1 MLVLARI
8 FLLLAGLPALA
19 QTSFPHKECIE
30 RAASQYG
37 LEPALIAA
45 VASVESGLNPLA
57 VSSSDAIGLMQIKW
71 PLTAEHL
78 GILNK
83 QQLFE
88 PCTNI
93 GAGSKYLRELL
104 NSFEYEMVALAA
116 YHFGPTAVT
125 KTEAVPI
132 ETLNYIQKVLDEK
145 NYILKSGNFNKA
157 VVCNPLD
164 LRANASETHDPLER
178 RDLALDWIEET
189 ALVCSISELVLIRN
203 RLSAWFGTSNSD
215 GKIERA
221 LDSVILS
228 KSSDP

>member
-1 MLVLARI
+1 MLRR
-8 FLLLAGLPALA
+8 F
-19 QTSFPHKECIE
+19 
-30 RAASQYG
+30 
-37 LEPALIAA
+37 
-45 VASVESGLNPLA
+45 
-57 VSSSDAIGLMQIKW
+57 SSSDAIGLMQIKW

-104 NSFEYEMVALAA
+104 NRFEYEMAALAA

-125 KTEAVPI
+125 KTKAVPI

-145 NYILKSGNFNKA
+145 NYILKSRNFNKA

-203 RLSAWFGTSNSD
+203 HLSAWFGTSNSD
-215 GKIERA
+215 GKIGRA
-221 LDSVILS
+221 LDSVIIS
-228 KSSDP
+228 KSSDPLKSKGRGCPRPFPTSILDRRSILLKELEDQLWSCVGLGQHRCTNLLQHLSLS

>member
-8 FLLLAGLPALA
+8 FLLVAGLPALA
-19 QTSFPHKECIE
+19 QTSFPHEECIK
-30 RAASQYG
+30 RAASQYD

-45 VASVESGLNPLA
+45 VASVESGLNAQA

-71 PLTAEHL
+71 PLTAKHL

-104 NSFEYEMVALAA
+104 NRFEYEMAALAA

-125 KTEAVPI
+125 KTKAVPI

>member
-19 QTSFPHKECIE
+19 QTSFPHEECIK
-30 RAASQYG
+30 RAASQYD

-45 VASVESGLNPLA
+45 VASVESGLNPQA

-83 QQLFE
+83 QKLFE

-104 NSFEYEMVALAA
+104 NRFEYEMAALAA

-125 KTEAVPI
+125 KTKAVPI

-189 ALVCSISELVLIRN
+189 AMVCSISELVLIRN

>member
-8 FLLLAGLPALA
+8 FLLVAGLPALA
-19 QTSFPHKECIE
+19 QTSFPHEECIK
-30 RAASQYG
+30 RAASQYD

-45 VASVESGLNPLA
+45 VASVESGLNAQA

-71 PLTAEHL
+71 PLTAKHL

-104 NSFEYEMVALAA
+104 NRFEYEMAALAA

-125 KTEAVPI
+125 KTKAVPI

-178 RDLALDWIEET
+178 RDLALDWIEDT
-189 ALVCSISELVLIRN
+189 ALVCSISDLVLIRN

>member
-8 FLLLAGLPALA
+8 FLLVAGLPALA
-19 QTSFPHKECIE
+19 QTSFPHEECIK
-30 RAASQYG
+30 RAASQYD

-45 VASVESGLNPLA
+45 VASVESGLNAQA

-83 QQLFE
+83 QKLFE

-104 NSFEYEMVALAA
+104 NRFEYEMAALAA

-125 KTEAVPI
+125 KTKAVPI

>member
-8 FLLLAGLPALA
+8 FLLLAGLPAIA
-19 QTSFPHKECIE
+19 QTSFPHEECIK
-30 RAASQYG
+30 RAASQYD

-45 VASVESGLNPLA
+45 VASVESGLNAQA

-104 NSFEYEMVALAA
+104 NRFEYEMAALAA

-125 KTEAVPI
+125 KTKAVPI

-145 NYILKSGNFNKA
+145 NYILKSGNFTKT

-164 LRANASETHDPLER
+164 LRATASETHDPLER
-178 RDLALDWIEET
+178 RDLALDWIEEA
-189 ALVCSISELVLIRN
+189 ALFCSISELVLIKN

-215 GKIERA
+215 GKVGRA
-221 LDSVILS
+221 LDSVIIS
-228 KSSDP
+228 KISDP

>member
-8 FLLLAGLPALA
+8 FLLVAGLPALA
-19 QTSFPHKECIE
+19 QTSFPHEECIK
-30 RAASQYG
+30 RAASQYD

-45 VASVESGLNPLA
+45 VASVESGLNAQA

-71 PLTAEHL
+71 PLTAKHL

-104 NSFEYEMVALAA
+104 NRFEYEMAALAA

-125 KTEAVPI
+125 KTKAVPI

-189 ALVCSISELVLIRN
+189 AMVCSISELVLIRN

>member
-19 QTSFPHKECIE
+19 QTSFPHEECIK
-30 RAASQYG
+30 RAASQYD

-45 VASVESGLNPLA
+45 VASVESGLNAQA

-71 PLTAEHL
+71 PLTAKHL

-104 NSFEYEMVALAA
+104 NRFEYEMAALAA

-125 KTEAVPI
+125 KTKAVPI

-215 GKIERA
+215 GKIGRA
-221 LDSVILS
+221 LDSVIIS

>member
-8 FLLLAGLPALA
+8 FLLVAGLPALA
-19 QTSFPHKECIE
+19 QTSFPHEECIK
-30 RAASQYG
+30 RAASQYD

-45 VASVESGLNPLA
+45 VASVESGLNAQA

-71 PLTAEHL
+71 PLTAKHL

-104 NSFEYEMVALAA
+104 NRFEYEMAALAA

-125 KTEAVPI
+125 KTKAVPI

-145 NYILKSGNFNKA
+145 NYILKSGTFNKA

-178 RDLALDWIEET
+178 RNLALDWIEET

-215 GKIERA
+215 GKIGRA
-221 LDSVILS
+221 LDSVIVS
-228 KSSDP
+228 

>member
-8 FLLLAGLPALA
+8 FLLVAGLPALA
-19 QTSFPHKECIE
+19 QTSFPHEECIK
-30 RAASQYG
+30 RAASQYD

-45 VASVESGLNPLA
+45 VASVESGLNAQA

-104 NSFEYEMVALAA
+104 NKFEYEMAALAA

-125 KTEAVPI
+125 KTKAVPI

-145 NYILKSGNFNKA
+145 SYILKSGNFNKA

-164 LRANASETHDPLER
+164 LRATASETHDPLER
-178 RDLALDWIEET
+178 RDLALDWIEDT
-189 ALVCSISELVLIRN
+189 ALVCSISDLVLIRN